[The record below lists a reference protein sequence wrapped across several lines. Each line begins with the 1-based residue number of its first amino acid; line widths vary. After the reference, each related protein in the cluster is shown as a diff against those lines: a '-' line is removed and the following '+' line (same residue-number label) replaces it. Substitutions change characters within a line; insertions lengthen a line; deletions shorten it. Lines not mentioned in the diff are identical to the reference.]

1 MYGKVAELSGGSVR
15 VELEDVLSD
24 GGGRVIA
31 IHRANAERNGQ
42 TLAVREAL
50 LFTIVD
56 GKVTEI
62 QDFSATS
69 TRPTP
74 SGAKSGRAVTRAA
87 LLGALDTAQHRAT
100 STATPDSEDAQRR
113 ADPSACSQ

>member
-1 MYGKVAELSGGSVR
+1 M
-15 VELEDVLSD
+15 
-24 GGGRVIA
+24 IA

-62 QDFSATS
+62 QDFF
-69 TRPTP
+69 
-74 SGAKSGRAVTRAA
+74 GDIEAA
-87 LLGALDTAQHRAT
+87 
-100 STATPDSEDAQRR
+100 DSFW
-113 ADPSACSQ
+113 S